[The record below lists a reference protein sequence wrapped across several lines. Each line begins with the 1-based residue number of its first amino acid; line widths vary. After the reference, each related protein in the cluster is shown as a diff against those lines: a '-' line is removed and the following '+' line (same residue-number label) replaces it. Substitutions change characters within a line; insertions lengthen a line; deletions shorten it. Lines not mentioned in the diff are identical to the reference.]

1 MPWAIFRPWA
11 LAGAVPTSSG
21 DVMNTAPA
29 AARAKAIF
37 IMCELLLEALLQS
50 TGTNLERFRF
60 RAFAKFDRLTR
71 NADLLRSLVASQGDH
86 PCEAEH
92 DPDGLRAA
100 RRRAERPYKE
110 EPRSGRG

>member
-1 MPWAIFRPWA
+1 M
-11 LAGAVPTSSG
+11 VPPPS
-21 DVMNTAPA
+21 V
-29 AARAKAIF
+29 
-37 IMCELLLEALLQS
+37 L
-50 TGTNLERFRF
+50 
-60 RAFAKFDRLTR
+60 FAKFDRLTR